1 MTFEEYLTDKKID
14 SAAFRRREPQRWE
27 EYRLV
32 FEQVHP
38 ESFTTQKKFVIN
50 DLRRLYHLAETPPAA
65 APAGQPAQ
73 PARPVMRPA
82 VKPVVAQT
90 AENTE
95 PPVENGTPETEAAKK
110 PARPVMRPVV
120 KKPAA
125 EAETPA
131 APEPPPANTGEPP
144 IPADTAPKKPARPV
158 IRPVV
163 KKREE

>member
-1 MTFEEYLTDKKID
+1 MTFEEYLTGKKID
-14 SAAFRRREPQRWE
+14 SAAFRRQEPQRWE
-27 EYRLV
+27 EYRLI

-50 DLRRLYHLAETPPAA
+50 DLRRLYHSPETVAA
-65 APAGQPAQ
+65 SAAGQAVQ
-73 PARPVMRPA
+73 SARPVMRPA
-82 VKPVVAQT
+82 VKPVAAQT

-95 PPVENGTPETEAAKK
+95 PPVENGTPEAEAAKK

-120 KKPAA
+120 KKPVA
-125 EAETPA
+125 EAETPLT
-131 APEPPPANTGEPP
+131 EPPTANAEEPP
-144 IPADTAPKKPARPV
+144 AVEAVPKKPVRPV